1 MTDKKP
7 KNKPETPVNP
17 PEALAK
23 TTDTVREGESKSKAL
38 PQANALKERFKA
50 GSIPLETD
58 FADLIDLANMG
69 RQAVGGA
76 EGQNGLANGFILSSV
91 GRLELKPNETKGIS
105 VDKDG
110 IAVNVEKNKGLQASN
125 NGVSVKTGNG
135 IAVNNNGVNI
145 KLAKGAQTNGGE
157 GHGKD
162 GATSGSGGGLNL
174 TEKGLSVDPGNGMQ
188 LDVSGVSIKLP
199 TNSGL
204 RADENSGLRILLGNG
219 VATNSSGVNIKLAK
233 GRHHNGGGGQ
243 GTDGATSG
251 SCGGLYLDSKG
262 LSIDAGNGI
271 KIDDKGL
278 SIKLAANSGLSADEN
293 NGLKILPEQMLQK
306 GMIMMFS
313 GSSIPSGW
321 ALCDGSG
328 GRPDLRNRFV
338 LGASGLSNIGKTNGK
353 TVTGT
358 DTNKQFSVNTDS
370 KAPAVSV
377 KVNGHKLT
385 IAQMPAHNHGI
396 KSAGNEGLDGQALFE
411 RNGRNPSH
419 KKSFINT
426 EGSGQEH
433 SHGASG
439 SQSSHSHSVNV
450 VPPYYTLAFII
461 KL

>member
-1 MTDKKP
+1 MTEKTPQNKTEKIVNTPEELSKK
-7 KNKPETPVNP
+7 
-17 PEALAK
+17 
-23 TTDTVREGESKSKAL
+23 TDTTRDSRLQSKAL
-38 PQANALKERFKA
+38 PQAAALKARFKA
-50 GSIPLETD
+50 GSIPLQTD

-69 RQAVGGA
+69 RQAVGDA
-76 EGQNGLANGFILSSV
+76 EGQTGPANGFTLSSG
-91 GRLELKPNETKGIS
+91 GRLELKPNASKGIS

-110 IAVNVEKNKGLQASN
+110 IAVKIEGNKGLQTSN

-174 TEKGLSVDPGNGMQ
+174 TSQGLSVDPGNGMQ
-188 LDVSGVSIKLP
+188 LDVTGVGIKLP
-199 TNSGL
+199 ANSGL
-204 RADENSGLRILLGNG
+204 RADETSGLRILLGNG

-233 GRHHNGGGGQ
+233 GSHHNGGGGQ

-251 SCGGLYLDSKG
+251 SNGGLNLDSKG
-262 LSIDAGNGI
+262 LSIDAGDGI
-271 KIDDKGL
+271 KIDGKGL
-278 SIKLAANSGLSADEN
+278 SIKLAGNSGLSANEAH
-293 NGLKILPEQMLQK
+293 GLKILPEQMLQK

-338 LGASGLSNIGKTNGK
+338 LGASGLSNIGKTNNK
-353 TVTGT
+353 AVTGT
-358 DTNKQFSVNTDS
+358 DTDKQFSVNTDS
-370 KAPAVSV
+370 KAPTVNV

-385 IAQMPAHNHGI
+385 IAQMPAHNHSI
-396 KSAGNEGLDGQALFE
+396 KSAGNIGSDGQALFE
-411 RNGRNPSH
+411 EKGRAPGY
-419 KKSFINT
+419 KTSFINSQ
-426 EGSGQEH
+426 GSGQEH

-439 SQSSHSHSVNV
+439 SQTSHSHSVNV
-450 VPPYYTLAFII
+450 VPPYYILAFII